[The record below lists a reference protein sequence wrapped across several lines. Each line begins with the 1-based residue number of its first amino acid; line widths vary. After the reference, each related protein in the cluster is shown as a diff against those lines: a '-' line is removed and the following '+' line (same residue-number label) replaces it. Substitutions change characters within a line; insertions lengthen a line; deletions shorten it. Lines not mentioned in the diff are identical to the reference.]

1 MKKIISQVL
10 LFMIMMILTAC
21 GAGVNYTVEE
31 TPKTDSPEKEM
42 TEKEYIF
49 SDQEVE
55 FNRDGKKIYGELYVP
70 ECDQPMPLVIL
81 SHGYG
86 ENHTNVAG
94 YAQGFAKCGISACI
108 FDFAGG
114 SNNSKSDGDTT
125 EMSVLTEAADLET
138 ILDELRSDPRF
149 DRDKIFL
156 FGQSQGGF
164 VSTYV
169 AGKRPDAVAG
179 LIALYPAYVIG
190 DDTRKRVPDPD
201 NIPETMDV
209 MGMTLG
215 SIYNRDA
222 LSFDI
227 YDQMRKYDKRV
238 LIFHGTK
245 DSLVPISYSER
256 AEKTFPDAKL
266 IKIEGADHGFSAG
279 DAEKVLR
286 MSMDFVR
293 SGALD
298 HR

>member
-1 MKKIISQVL
+1 MIKQISAVL
-10 LFMIMMILTAC
+10 LLAIMMTLTAC
-21 GAGVNYTVEE
+21 APDIDNTVQESSQTERSDEE
-31 TPKTDSPEKEM
+31 I
-42 TEKEYIF
+42 TEKEY
-49 SDQEVE
+49 SYSTQEVE
-55 FNRDGKKIYGELYVP
+55 FNRDGKRIYGELYVP

-94 YAQGFAKCGISACI
+94 YAQGFAKCGIAACI

-149 DRDKIFL
+149 DQGKIYL

-169 AGKRPDAVAG
+169 AGERPDDVAG

-201 NIPETMDV
+201 HIPETMDV

-227 YDQMRKYDKRV
+227 YDQMKKYDKNV

-245 DSLVPISYSER
+245 DSLVPVSYSEK
-256 AEKTFPDAKL
+256 AEATFLNAKL
-266 IKIEGADHGFSAG
+266 IRIDGADHGFSPN
-279 DAEKVLR
+279 DAEKVLQQ
-286 MSMDFVR
+286 SIDFVISR
-293 SGALD
+293 
-298 HR
+298 